1 MSKLKLEYIW
11 LDGYEPEPN
20 LRSKTKVV
28 DKGEFVDG
36 AFLPETLEPGVLPE
50 WSFDGSST
58 QQAEGKYSDCVL
70 KPVKAV
76 FDPQR
81 HNAYLVLCEV
91 YQPDGSP
98 HPTNTRAQFED
109 AEDVWLG
116 FEQEYVLVDP
126 DTRRP
131 LAFPHRGYPEPQG
144 MYYCGVGHNVVV
156 GRNIVESHLNACLEA
171 GLEVTGVNAEVM
183 LGQWEFQVLGKG
195 AKAAADDLWLCRYLL
210 LRNTE
215 AAGVD
220 LEFHP
225 KPVKG
230 DWNGSGLHCNFS
242 NKAMRD
248 RGGKEYFDALF
259 EVFRERHAVHIEH
272 YGSSNDQRLTGKHET
287 SPITEFSYGAS
298 DRGRSIRVPLQTANT
313 WRGYLE
319 DRRPASNGDPYK
331 IAKVITEA
339 LRQVERVCHTGVKVP

>member
-11 LDGYEPEPN
+11 LDGYAPEPN

-28 DKGEFVDG
+28 DREEFAEG
-36 AFLPETLEPGVLPE
+36 LFLPDSLDPATLPE

-70 KPVKAV
+70 KPVKAIV
-76 FDPQR
+76 DPQR

-91 YQPDGSP
+91 YLPNGEP
-98 HPTNTRAQFED
+98 HPTNERATFDDDE
-109 AEDVWLG
+109 EVWLG

-156 GRNIVESHLNACLEA
+156 GRNVVEAHLNACLEA
-171 GLEVTGVNAEVM
+171 GLELTGINAEVM

-195 AKAAADDLWLCRYLL
+195 AKAAADDLWLARYLL

-215 AAGVD
+215 AAGID

-242 NKAMRD
+242 NARMRD
-248 RGGKEYFDALF
+248 TGGEEYFATIFSVLG
-259 EVFRERHAVHIEH
+259 ERHALHITN
-272 YGSSNDQRLTGKHET
+272 YGSANDQRLTGHHET
-287 SPITEFSYGAS
+287 SSIKDFSVGAS
-298 DRGRSIRVPLQTANT
+298 DRGCSIRIPLATASC
-313 WRGYLE
+313 WQGYLE
-319 DRRPASNGDPYK
+319 DRRPASNADPYK

-339 LRQVERVCHTGVKVP
+339 LREANSVCYTANK